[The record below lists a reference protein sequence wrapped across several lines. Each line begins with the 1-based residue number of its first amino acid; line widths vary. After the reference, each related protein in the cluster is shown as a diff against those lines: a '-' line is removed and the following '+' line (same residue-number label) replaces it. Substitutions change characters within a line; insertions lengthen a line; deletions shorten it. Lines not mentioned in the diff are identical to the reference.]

1 MNIIKR
7 STVRTACVSAVTLM
21 LCAACSKDAEE
32 TSAPAADA
40 APAAQSAPPAAQPAP
55 AAPATAASAAAAAP
69 EAPAAPAAPAVKTTR
84 FEDWELTCREPEGAP
99 RQCEVVQTLVAEERP
114 IARIAVGKSPGD
126 GAMAIA
132 VNLPAAVAFGMPVT
146 LAGKDGADPQVAL
159 SWRRC
164 GPAGCFADVT
174 PAAELFTEWSSHQG
188 EGRMAFLDMNDRPV
202 SLPYSFRGLGAALKA
217 LAEGAEA
224 KSG

>member
-7 STVRTACVSAVTLM
+7 PTVRAACVSAVTLM

-32 TSAPAADA
+32 TSVPAADE
-40 APAAQSAPPAAQPAP
+40 APAAQSAPPAAEPAP

-69 EAPAAPAAPAVKTTR
+69 DAPAAPAAPAVKTTR

-99 RQCEVVQTLVAEERP
+99 RQCEVVQTL
-114 IARIAVGKSPGD
+114 
-126 GAMAIA
+126 
-132 VNLPAAVAFGMPVT
+132 
-146 LAGKDGADPQVAL
+146 AGKDGADPQVAL
-159 SWRRC
+159 GWRRC

-174 PAAELFTEWSSHQG
+174 PAAELFTQWSSHQG

-202 SLPYSFRGLGAALKA
+202 SLPYSFRGLGAALTA
-217 LAEGAEA
+217 LAEGGEA
-224 KSG
+224 KSE

>member
-1 MNIIKR
+1 
-7 STVRTACVSAVTLM
+7 M

-32 TSAPAADA
+32 TSAPAAES
-40 APAAQSAPPAAQPAP
+40 APAAQSATPAAEPAP
-55 AAPATAASAAAAAP
+55 AAPPATAASAAAAAP
-69 EAPAAPAAPAVKTTR
+69 DAPAAPAAPAVKTTR

-114 IARIAVGKSPGD
+114 IARIAVGQSPGN

-132 VNLPAAVAFGMPVT
+132 VNLPAAVAFGIPVT

-159 SWRRC
+159 GWRRC

-202 SLPYSFRGLGAALKA
+202 SLPYSFRGLGSALTA
-217 LAEGAEA
+217 LAEGGEA
-224 KSG
+224 KSE

>member
-32 TSAPAADA
+32 TSASAADA
-40 APAAQSAPPAAQPAP
+40 APAAQSAPPAAGSAP
-55 AAPATAASAAAAAP
+55 AAPATAASAAAASP
-69 EAPAAPAAPAVKTTR
+69 EAPAAPAVKTTR

-114 IARIAVGKSPGD
+114 IARIAVGKSPGN

>member
-1 MNIIKR
+1 MNIINR
-7 STVRTACVSAVTLM
+7 STVRAACVSAVTLM

-32 TSAPAADA
+32 KSVPAADE
-40 APAAQSAPPAAQPAP
+40 APAAQSAPPAAEPAA
-55 AAPATAASAAAAAP
+55 AAPATDTSGAPAA
-69 EAPAAPAAPAVKTTR
+69 AAPAAPAVKTTR

-114 IARIAVGKSPGD
+114 IARIAVGQSPGN

-132 VNLPAAVAFGMPVT
+132 VNLPAAVAFGIPVT

-188 EGRMAFLDMNDRPV
+188 EGRMAFLDMSDRPV

-217 LAEGAEA
+217 LAEGGEA
-224 KSG
+224 KSE